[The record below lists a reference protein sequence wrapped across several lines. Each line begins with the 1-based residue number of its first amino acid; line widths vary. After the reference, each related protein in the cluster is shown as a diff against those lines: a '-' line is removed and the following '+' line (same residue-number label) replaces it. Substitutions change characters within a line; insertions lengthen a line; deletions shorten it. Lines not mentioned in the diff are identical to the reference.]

1 MRRAVHVGLFV
12 VAGAVF
18 FVGLNVGLQHDPDL
32 GTLLW
37 VVAAAIAVLN
47 AVWMSRSGG

>member
-1 MRRAVHVGLFV
+1 MRTALHLLLFL

-18 FVGLNVGLQHDPDL
+18 LFGLGVGLQHNPDL

-37 VVAAAIAVLN
+37 VVAVAIAVLN
-47 AVWMSRSGG
+47 AVWMSRGGR